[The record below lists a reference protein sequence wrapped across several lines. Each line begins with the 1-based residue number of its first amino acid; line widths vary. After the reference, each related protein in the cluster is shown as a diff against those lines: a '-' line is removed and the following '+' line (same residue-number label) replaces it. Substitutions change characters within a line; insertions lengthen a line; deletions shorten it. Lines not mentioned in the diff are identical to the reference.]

1 MLWDEGMEVGTMPY
15 RFTRSWSQ
23 ASVVVGAGLFALAV
37 LVGWWLGF
45 SSDEG
50 FERFSPAVRIL
61 AALVVGLVGLLVG
74 GTMIVA
80 GQLVSA
86 LLDQRALLVQ
96 IHEALTGTPRASEKG
111 VR

>member
-1 MLWDEGMEVGTMPY
+1 MRY
-15 RFTRSWSQ
+15 RFTRTWGQ
-23 ASVVVGAGLFALAV
+23 ASVGVGAGLFALAL

-45 SSDEG
+45 SSDDG

-61 AALVVGLVGLLVG
+61 AALVVGLAGLLLG

-80 GQLVSA
+80 GQLVSV

-96 IHEALTGTPRASEKG
+96 IHEALTGHAGASEKSLG
-111 VR
+111 R

>member
-1 MLWDEGMEVGTMPY
+1 MRY
-15 RFTRSWSQ
+15 RFTRRWGQ
-23 ASVVVGAGLFALAV
+23 ASVFVGTGVFAVALLLA
-37 LVGWWLGF
+37 WWLGF

-61 AALVVGLVGLLVG
+61 AAMVVSLVGLLVG

-80 GQLVSA
+80 AQLVSV

-96 IHEALTGTPRASEKG
+96 IHEALTGTLSAGEKG
-111 VR
+111 LSR